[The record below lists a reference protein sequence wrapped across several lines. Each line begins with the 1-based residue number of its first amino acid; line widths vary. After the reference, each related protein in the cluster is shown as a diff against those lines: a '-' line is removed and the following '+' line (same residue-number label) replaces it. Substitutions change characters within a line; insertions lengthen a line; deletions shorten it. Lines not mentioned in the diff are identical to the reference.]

1 MAYVLT
7 RGEVATQLD
16 AIHAKTSEVCAGL
29 DASQLNWQP
38 DGGRRWS
45 IAQCLDHLAKTTL
58 LYGRRIEEAI
68 SAAPAGAERESAE
81 PNMAGRLL
89 IWSIEPPARLRV
101 PTQPSLQPPST
112 LDPAEVRRAFSD
124 SLDYLSALAAS
135 ALRVDAARVKYA
147 NPLARDTRL
156 FNVATGILVMLA
168 HNRRHLEQAQRVRQR
183 KDFPARS

>member
-1 MAYVLT
+1 MRALSPNLLGPGDSWPPGAYRDRRYGGLPCMLSPAGSRHSGDPGWRYVLT

-68 SAAPAGAERESAE
+68 DAAPAGAERESAE
-81 PNMAGRLL
+81 PNLAGRC
-89 IWSIEPPARLRV
+89 
-101 PTQPSLQPPST
+101 
-112 LDPAEVRRAFSD
+112 
-124 SLDYLSALAAS
+124 
-135 ALRVDAARVKYA
+135 
-147 NPLARDTRL
+147 
-156 FNVATGILVMLA
+156 
-168 HNRRHLEQAQRVRQR
+168 
-183 KDFPARS
+183 